1 MFQTREL
8 LHRMAYQHKTARA
21 VQHMLTKALVLSGR
35 TLKIPVVKYVIIVV
49 LLLLAYIKLIP
60 YLVMKEL

>member
-21 VQHMLTKALVLSGR
+21 VEHMLTKALVLSGC
-35 TLKIPVVKYVIIVV
+35 TLKIPAIKCVIMMVV
-49 LLLLAYIKLIP
+49 LFIILNSYTVIQ
-60 YLVMKEL
+60 

>member
-21 VQHMLTKALVLSGR
+21 VEHMLTKALVLCGR
-35 TLKIPVVKYVIIVV
+35 TLKIPAIKCVIYYSGS
-49 LLLLAYIKLIP
+49 LYYFK
-60 YLVMKEL
+60 